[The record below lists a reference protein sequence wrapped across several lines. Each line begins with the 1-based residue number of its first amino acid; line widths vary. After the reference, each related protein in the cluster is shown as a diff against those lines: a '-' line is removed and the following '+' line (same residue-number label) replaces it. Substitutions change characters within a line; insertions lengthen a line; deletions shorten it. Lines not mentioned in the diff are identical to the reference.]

1 MMSVPPE
8 MDDSSTRSFTSRY
21 TYSKLSGES
30 GEPVE
35 RMVLSASSLCV
46 SRGFTPIFAVASIH
60 LALVPKMLMPTS
72 SARFH
77 STLPSGCVGEPSYNT
92 TVAPTA
98 SEDTSQ
104 FHIIQPQVV

>member
-8 MDDSSTRSFTSRY
+8 MDDNSTRSFTLRY

-35 RMVLSASSLCV
+35 RIVLSAASLCV
-46 SRGFTPIFAVASIH
+46 SRGFTPILAVASIH
-60 LALVPKMLMPTS
+60 LALVPKTLMPVS

-77 STLPSGCVGEPSYNT
+77 STLPSGHVGEPSYST
-92 TVAPTA
+92 TAAPTL

-104 FHIIQPQVV
+104 FHIIHPQVV